1 MSSSLKSIK
10 PILRDLLAEGLFI
23 SSISKPSRCANNK
36 LTIVTFHRVLPEELR
51 QKYPYPG
58 ICVTPEE
65 LRWFCN
71 FFNQFF
77 TVGSLTYLH
86 HRLMNGEHPEKP
98 YLAITFDDGQLDN
111 LQYGLPVLDEF
122 NFKATFY
129 IPARNVD
136 EANILWHD
144 RIGYCTLN
152 AKNSGSEAMKKVL
165 ILAEAYG
172 VPSKVTDS
180 FESHIIQN
188 SKKIAPEKRTEFIE
202 NLENILKVT
211 TPAWGRLMTW
221 SEIRQIH
228 QQGHEIGSHSITHA
242 LMPQCV
248 DQDLKYEIVESR
260 KRLESELNAD
270 ITSFCYPNGDYDER
284 AIETVLQA
292 GYRNAVTTKWGKN
305 KPNQPQFQLDR
316 CDINT
321 FNNWN
326 RKQEL
331 SVARF
336 AFRLSGLQP
345 GL

>member
-1 MSSSLKSIK
+1 MSSPLKSFK
-10 PILRDLLAEGLFI
+10 PLLRDLLAECLFL
-23 SSISKPSRCANNK
+23 SSISNPSRCANNK

-77 TVGSLTYLH
+77 TVGSLTSLH
-86 HRLMNGEHPEKP
+86 YRFKNGEHPEKP

-129 IPARNVD
+129 IPTHNVD
-136 EANILWHD
+136 EADILWHD

-152 AKNSGSEAMKKVL
+152 AKNSGTVAMKKAL
-165 ILAEAYG
+165 ELAETYG
-172 VPSKVTDS
+172 IPPTPTSS
-180 FESHIIQN
+180 FEDHIIQHA
-188 SKKIAPEKRTEFIE
+188 KKISPEKRKEFIE
-202 NLENILKVT
+202 LLEKTLKVI
-211 TPAWGRLMTW
+211 TPEWGRLMTW

-228 QQGHEIGSHSITHA
+228 QQGHEIGSHSMTHA
-242 LMPQCV
+242 LMPQCS
-248 DQDLKYEIVESR
+248 DQALTYEIVESR
-260 KRLESELNAD
+260 KHLESALDAEV
-270 ITSFCYPNGDYDER
+270 TSFCYPNGDYDTR
-284 AIETVLQA
+284 AVETVLQA
-292 GYRNAVTTKWGKN
+292 GYQNAVTTKWGKN
-305 KPNQPQFQLDR
+305 KPEQPQFQLNR

>member
-1 MSSSLKSIK
+1 MYK
-10 PILRDLLAEGLFI
+10 
-23 SSISKPSRCANNK
+23 
-36 LTIVTFHRVLPEELR
+36 R
-51 QKYPYPG
+51 Q
-58 ICVTPEE
+58 
-65 LRWFCN
+65 
-71 FFNQFF
+71 
-77 TVGSLTYLH
+77 
-86 HRLMNGEHPEKP
+86 
-98 YLAITFDDGQLDN
+98 
-111 LQYGLPVLDEF
+111 VLDEF

-228 QQGHEIGSHSITHA
+228 QQG
-242 LMPQCV
+242 
-248 DQDLKYEIVESR
+248 QDVY
-260 KRLESELNAD
+260 KRQ
-270 ITSFCYPNGDYDER
+270 IYH
-284 AIETVLQA
+284 
-292 GYRNAVTTKWGKN
+292 
-305 KPNQPQFQLDR
+305 
-316 CDINT
+316 
-321 FNNWN
+321 
-326 RKQEL
+326 L
-331 SVARF
+331 S
-336 AFRLSGLQP
+336 
-345 GL
+345 